1 MKTVSADEFGQ
12 GWESL
17 IAEIDDEIV
26 IVRDG
31 KPIARVLP
39 PPPDRRAIFDE
50 LYGKYRDEI
59 VVHGDIMSTGREW
72 EAQS

>member
-1 MKTVSADEFGQ
+1 MKTVTAAEFGQ
-12 GWESL
+12 DWESL
-17 IAEIDDEIV
+17 IAEIEDEIV

-39 PPPDRRAIFDE
+39 PTATPGSLAD
-50 LYGKYRDEI
+50 LYGKYRDKI
-59 VVHGDIMSTGREW
+59 AVHGDIMSTGREW